1 MPITP
6 DFFSVQGGRQS
17 MVYLASTA
25 EEKATTLEKGHLYW
39 VTAKATTSSIFGD
52 INVGEAWACVKN
64 SESLA
69 EGDECYEINME
80 LLGQANSKE
89 LTFSKEAMDVTCDK
103 DKMANYAMDGI
114 VTVTGSIDGYNLMDR
129 GYTAIKK
136 LRQMFG
142 DVNVINSEGITKYK
156 AETTKKCVLLFF
168 WNLRDLKEGE
178 TAQLHVIPAFVTE
191 QGLGSNY
198 GEGQTMSLSLQG
210 CASDDEGHLF
220 GYYEY
225 EFYKPVA

>member
-1 MPITP
+1 
-6 DFFSVQGGRQS
+6 

-25 EEKATTLEKGHLYW
+25 EEKATTLKKGHWYW
-39 VTAKATTSSIFGD
+39 VAAKAATSSIFGKL
-52 INVGEAWACVKN
+52 NVGEAWACVKD

-69 EGDECYEINME
+69 EGDECYEISLE
-80 LLGQANSKE
+80 LLGQATSKE
-89 LTFSKEAMDVTCDK
+89 MTLSKEPIDVTCDK
-103 DKMANYAMDGI
+103 DKMSNSTSDGI
-114 VTVTGSIDGYNLMDR
+114 VTATGSIDGYNLIDR

-142 DVNVINSEGITKYK
+142 DVNVITSEGITKYT
-156 AETTKKCVLLFF
+156 AETTKKCVLFFF

-178 TAQLHVIPAFVTE
+178 IGQLNVIPAFVTE

-198 GEGQTMSLSLQG
+198 GEGQSMNLSFQG